1 MALSDVV
8 NVIKG
13 IIGGFSINTS
23 SLATTLA
30 LAGLII
36 LGLLAAT
43 YFIMGLIKLGKA
55 IWNMKVKEFILMM
68 VVLGVAFIAVAIVI
82 P

>member
-1 MALSDVV
+1 MALSDVI
-8 NVIKG
+8 NVVKG
-13 IIGGFSINTS
+13 IVGGFSINTT

-30 LAGLII
+30 LVGIII

-43 YFIMGLIKLGKA
+43 YLIIGLIKLGKA

-68 VVLGVAFIAVAIVI
+68 VALGAAFIAIAIVI